1 MTTHA
6 AKKDTAKGLYDKQNR
21 AIHKARQALCMS
33 LNDCRELARAI
44 SGEPSISGLSLKQRW
59 QLIEMLRAKGAPV
72 FNPRVPS
79 EHFFSESEGRKSPK
93 DVYPERLAFWNER
106 FPRRRPGYASNKQI
120 AWIEASWILDF
131 NDGRPGSGL
140 RGFIFRQTRNIQGG
154 PVSDLAFLKEEHVEA
169 VMAPLLKRAKSKI

>member
-1 MTTHA
+1 MTTQAANNDA
-6 AKKDTAKGLYDKQNR
+6 AKSLYEKQNR

-33 LNDCRELARAI
+33 LNDCRELARSI

-59 QLIEMLRAKGAPV
+59 QLIEMLKVKGASV
-72 FNPRVPS
+72 FNPRVPD
-79 EHFFSESEGRKSPK
+79 EHFFSETEGQKGPG

-120 AWIEASWILDF
+120 AWIETLWMLDF
-131 NDGRPGSGL
+131 KDDRPGSGL
-140 RGFIFRQTRNIQGG
+140 RGFIFRQTRSIEGG
-154 PVSDLAFLKEEHVEA
+154 PVSDLTFLKEEHVEA